1 MSAPRPRGYAWVFAH
16 SRFGGQRTG
25 REDSLALA
33 STGKDGRGKCADLPA
48 CGEALAPLRP
58 HRLERPV
65 AGPGGD
71 GYAIWSLTGLAVY
84 DRYHLWAGLDDQF
97 HVMNPLWNGRTERA
111 TGQCHCLR
119 FFVIDWRDEP
129 DGGLEGGGDARMSK
143 LARLILRRA
152 THERTITRKGQSI
165 GAKPKKCAARHVAGN
180 TTRSWFDWLT
190 MSGLRRRMEMIE
202 GFRFTRRSWLPP
214 PSVRVSMA
222 QVRVRARQRR

>member
-25 REDSLALA
+25 REQSLALA
-33 STGKDGRGKCADLPA
+33 STGKDGRGGCADLPA

-111 TGQCHCLR
+111 TGRCHCPRYFGQLLGISGTR
-119 FFVIDWRDEP
+119 AGCDEMGASP
-129 DGGLEGGGDARMSK
+129 FAVTAIQSD
-143 LARLILRRA
+143 LAWIRPR
-152 THERTITRKGQSI
+152 
-165 GAKPKKCAARHVAGN
+165 
-180 TTRSWFDWLT
+180 
-190 MSGLRRRMEMIE
+190 LRRRV
-202 GFRFTRRSWLPP
+202 
-214 PSVRVSMA
+214 SVEHLGG
-222 QVRVRARQRR
+222 